1 MKTPRY
7 ILTKNE
13 TVRRVEKVEYI
24 IKIPE
29 NVKNKEV
36 YAEKQV
42 EDSNYVSCKVVDIL
56 DSEMLDD
63 EITDLRK

>member
-1 MKTPRY
+1 MKIPRY

-24 IKIPE
+24 IEIPE
-29 NVKNKEV
+29 NVKNKEA
-36 YAEKQV
+36 YAEKQLK
-42 EDSNYVSCKVVDIL
+42 DNNYISCKVVDVV

-63 EITDLRK
+63 EVIDLRK

>member
-1 MKTPRY
+1 MKTTRY

-13 TVRRVEKVEYI
+13 TIRRVEKVEYI

-29 NVKNKEV
+29 NVKNKKV
-36 YAEKQV
+36 YAEKQL
-42 EDSNYVSCKVVDIL
+42 EDNNYVSCKVVDVV

-63 EITDLRK
+63 EVTDLRK